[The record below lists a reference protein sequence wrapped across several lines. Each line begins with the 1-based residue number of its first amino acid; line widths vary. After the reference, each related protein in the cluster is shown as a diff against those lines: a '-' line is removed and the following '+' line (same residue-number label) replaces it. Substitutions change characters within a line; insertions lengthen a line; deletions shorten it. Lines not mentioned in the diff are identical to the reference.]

1 MLVWVLW
8 FRLNFIFFNVDWVV
22 FIVEVTI
29 CKMVSTG
36 MRSIMC
42 LNTSKLKKKK
52 VFSESKGSCQ
62 SCGKMM
68 WNKIDLDKHETS
80 KISQCDLQPSSQKA
94 NLPWV
99 SVELIQA
106 FWLLFIL
113 IQYVGVEGQKRK
125 YLLNGEMFVPYSF
138 VLSNKAKFLVDRFGM
153 WNPRI
158 RVDSMFWLFFKLRE
172 VI

>member
-1 MLVWVLW
+1 
-8 FRLNFIFFNVDWVV
+8 
-22 FIVEVTI
+22 
-29 CKMVSTG
+29 
-36 MRSIMC
+36 
-42 LNTSKLKKKK
+42 
-52 VFSESKGSCQ
+52 
-62 SCGKMM
+62 M

-99 SVELIQA
+99 SVELVQA